1 MLELTRNFM
10 AISDR
15 RQQEAICNLAR
26 SLVNRDLG
34 DDLDLDPAIEDQ
46 ATAA

>member
-1 MLELTRNFM
+1 MLELARNFM

-26 SLVNRDLG
+26 SLANHDLG
-34 DDLDLDPAIEDQ
+34 DDLDTAIEDQ